1 MSDPQRKIEVVPY
14 DPRWPDLFAQEA
26 AAISGI
32 GAKCML
38 AVHHIGSTSVPGLVA
53 KPVIDILLEV
63 TDLAALERYDG
74 EMEGLGYVV
83 KGEYGIPGRR
93 FYLKGVWHRTHHIH
107 AFLNASSGF
116 ERHLAFRD
124 YLRAHPEDAAEYG
137 ALKLKNAAKFP
148 HDMDGYCEAKH
159 DYVTSLE
166 QRAVRWARGAEE
178 S

>member
-1 MSDPQRKIEVVPY
+1 MTERQRKIEVVPY
-14 DPRWPDLFAQEA
+14 DPHWPDLFAEEA
-26 AAISGI
+26 AAIRGI
-32 GAKCML
+32 GADCFL

-53 KPVIDILLEV
+53 KPVIDLMLEV
-63 TDLAALERYDG
+63 SDLTELEGYDG

-93 FYLKGVWHRTHHIH
+93 FYLKGVWHRTHHVH
-107 AFLNASSGF
+107 AFLQGSSGLT
-116 ERHLAFRD
+116 RHLAFRD

-137 ALKLKNAAKFP
+137 ALKFSNAAKFP

-166 QRAVRWARGAEE
+166 QRAVRWASVADG